1 MGDNKWMD
9 YVVRAVNIPVIVAD
23 PESQSGYVTCVGS
36 QNIKG
41 QKLMYSLVLWT
52 LELSPLPLVTTFL
65 TKATNA
71 LTKK

>member
-9 YVVRAVNIPVIVAD
+9 YVVRAVNIPVTAAD
-23 PESQSGYVTCVGS
+23 PEPQSGYLTCVGS

-52 LELSPLPLVTTFL
+52 LSLLSLVTTFL